1 MKVSFWMIALGLI
14 FVLTLGVLSARI
26 ADQASSLNLLQSRLA
41 DEIYREDFS
50 AAKET
55 FEQLQLRISDNLPL
69 WKALMEHETIH
80 EISDTLSE
88 LNSALLC
95 NEMPEAL
102 RACAHLGNHLSNVQE
117 ENTLQWVNLL

>member
-26 ADQASSLNLLQSRLA
+26 ADQASALNLLQSRLA

-88 LNSALLC
+88 LDSALLC